1 MDAMEDPVAAPP
13 ASSVQPAPSTPAAE
27 QAPAASSV
35 IELEAFFHLGQALV
49 GARDREPVEAM
60 WTHLQAHLP
69 ATTLVLYIY
78 DSARDAIAA
87 SGEAGVIRSGLR
99 AGTAIPLGERLSGW
113 VAATGQSVMN
123 SDARLD
129 LDEAERERSPLR
141 SALAVPMMSNGRV
154 VGVLSAYASQ
164 PDAFGE
170 PHRRLLQAAAAA
182 AAGSLE
188 RRYLGPSLSQA
199 RRVS

>member
-1 MDAMEDPVAAPP
+1 
-13 ASSVQPAPSTPAAE
+13 
-27 QAPAASSV
+27 
-35 IELEAFFHLGQALV
+35 
-49 GARDREPVEAM
+49 M

-78 DSARDAIAA
+78 DSARDAIE
-87 SGEAGVIRSGLR
+87 GIRRSRRRPVRPSCRHGD
-99 AGTAIPLGERLSGW
+99 PLGERLSGW

-170 PHRRLLQAAAAA
+170 PHRRLLQGAAA

>member
-1 MDAMEDPVAAPP
+1 MRAT
-13 ASSVQPAPSTPAAE
+13 ASRCEV
-27 QAPAASSV
+27 
-35 IELEAFFHLGQALV
+35 L
-49 GARDREPVEAM
+49 

-87 SGEAGVIRSGLR
+87 SGEAGAIRSGLR

-141 SALAVPMMSNGRV
+141 SALAVPMMSNGHV